1 MGNTSRTMVQYTWIW
16 VDRLVH
22 MEVLM
27 LEDRNDLLEIKQ
39 DEILSIIEI
48 NTICTG
54 TTTTI

>member
-1 MGNTSRTMVQYTWIW
+1 
-16 VDRLVH
+16 
-22 MEVLM
+22 M